1 MNLIT
6 VEVGGA
12 KLVLAPEIGG
22 SIAGWTRH
30 GAPMMR
36 AAAAEALEGHEPR
49 DLSSY
54 PLVPYSNRVAGRCFR
69 FDGETHVLPDLLN
82 GHAIHGAG
90 WRLPWAAIQDGPTA
104 TIMLDHLPDAL
115 WPFAFRAEQRF
126 TLGPDSL
133 VCELLIENRHDRR
146 APAGFGLHPH
156 FPRSPAMRLQFSAE
170 HVWLNGEADMIPFRR
185 IAVPAEWD
193 HRDGLAVG
201 DTRLDNC
208 FASWGGHARLSY
220 PDRGFT
226 IDMAADPVFRHLVVY
241 IPPGA
246 GFLAVEPVS
255 NMNDGLNRMD
265 GVTDHGVFVLEPGE
279 SRSGRI
285 RYTVTDIGALA

>member
-1 MNLIT
+1 VNLIT

-30 GAPMMR
+30 GTPMMR
-36 AAAAEALEGHEPR
+36 AAAAEALNWREPR

-54 PLVPYSNRVAGRCFR
+54 PLFPYSNRVAGRCFR
-69 FDGETHVLPDLLN
+69 FDGESYSLPDLLG

-90 WRLPWAAIQDGPTA
+90 WRLPWAAIQDGPSA
-104 TIMLDHLPDAL
+104 TIMLDHTPDAL

-126 TLGPDSL
+126 TLGENSL
-133 VCELLIENRHDRR
+133 VCDLRIENRHDRR
-146 APAGFGLHPH
+146 APAGFGLHPY
-156 FPRSPAMRLQFSAE
+156 FPRSPAMRLQFAAE
-170 HVWLNGEADMIPFRR
+170 HVWLNGASDMIPVER
-185 IAVPAEWD
+185 IALPAEWD

-201 DTRLDNC
+201 DIALDNC
-208 FASWGGHARLSY
+208 FAGWGGQVRLSY
-220 PDRGFT
+220 PDLGYA
-226 IDMAADPVFRHLVVY
+226 IDMTADPVFRHLVVY
-241 IPPGA
+241 IPPA
-246 GFLAVEPVS
+246 SGFLAVEPVS

-285 RYTVTDIGALA
+285 SYTVEDIPAHA